1 MKRRKKNTVNK
12 LHVKKGEQ
20 VEVISGNDRGKRGRV
35 LMVFPKQNKV
45 LVEGVN
51 KVMKHQKPTQEN
63 PKGGRMEQE
72 MAVHAS
78 NVLPV
83 DPTSGEASRI
93 GRRKI
98 DESGKSRWVRV
109 SKYSGETLDN

>member
-1 MKRRKKNTVNK
+1 MQRRKYNSQNK
-12 LHVKKGEQ
+12 LHVKKGDQ

-45 LVEGVN
+45 LVEGVRQ
-51 KVMKHQKPTQEN
+51 VTKHQKPTQEN
-63 PKGGRMEQE
+63 PKGGRMQQE
-72 MAVHAS
+72 MPVHMS

-93 GRRKI
+93 GRKRL
-98 DESGKSRWVRV
+98 DESGKGRWVRV
-109 SKYSGETLDN
+109 AKISGETLDN